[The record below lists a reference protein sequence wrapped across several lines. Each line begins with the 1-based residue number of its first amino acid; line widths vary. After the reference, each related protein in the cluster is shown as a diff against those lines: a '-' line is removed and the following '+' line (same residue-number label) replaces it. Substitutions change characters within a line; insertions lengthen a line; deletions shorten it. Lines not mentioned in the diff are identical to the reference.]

1 MLAGITILV
10 GVALDVE
17 VVDTVPG
24 LGAKGRRVVGCICIV
39 DFGSWTFTSWLG
51 VVDDTADVTERKL
64 KNCKSLENIGYQLMY
79 YPVEYDCF
87 V

>member
-1 MLAGITILV
+1 
-10 GVALDVE
+10 
-17 VVDTVPG
+17 
-24 LGAKGRRVVGCICIV
+24 
-39 DFGSWTFTSWLG
+39 

-64 KNCKSLENIGYQLMY
+64 KICKSLENIGYQLMY

>member
-1 MLAGITILV
+1 
-10 GVALDVE
+10 
-17 VVDTVPG
+17 
-24 LGAKGRRVVGCICIV
+24 VVGCICIV